1 MIAKKIE
8 GSHSDTYN
16 EVMALF
22 YYLKDGPTPT
32 VRRAEMKGGE
42 CRAEAIDFLADV
54 EVKAARTLADDP
66 YALGAWWG
74 ILRKPENYPT
84 MPVKTRERL
93 GKVFEET
100 RLGPSGD
107 YKSLFFKAVN
117 GR

>member
-1 MIAKKIE
+1 
-8 GSHSDTYN
+8 
-16 EVMALF
+16 
-22 YYLKDGPTPT
+22 
-32 VRRAEMKGGE
+32 MKSGHVQE
-42 CRAEAIDFLADV
+42 LPIDFLMDV
-54 EVKAARTLADDP
+54 EIKAKRTLADDP